1 MGLHLIKL
9 AVGAESFSHLR
20 ERQDSKLVDGIGA
33 NEKYIR
39 HLTRSMPKRADE
51 LLVNGSIYW
60 VIKRAIRARQR
71 IVDIEKAVNYKGV
84 TCCALILEPGLVAVR
99 ARPHRPFQ
107 GWRYLEH
114 KDAPPDDIGFK
125 DEDDELPQEMADE
138 LRELGLL

>member
-9 AVGAESFSHLR
+9 AVAAESFSQLR
-20 ERQDSKLVDGIGA
+20 ERQESRLAVGIGA
-33 NEKYIR
+33 NEKYLR

-71 IVDIEKAVNYKGV
+71 IVDIEKAVNHKGV
-84 TCCALILEPGLVAVR
+84 TCCALILDPGLVAVR
-99 ARPHRPFQ
+99 ARPYRPFQ

-114 KDAPPDDIGFK
+114 KDAPPDDISFK
-125 DEDDELPQEMADE
+125 DEDDELPKAMADE

>member
-1 MGLHLIKL
+1 MGLHLIKV
-9 AVGAESFSHLR
+9 AVGSESLSHLKK
-20 ERQDSKLVDGIGA
+20 RQEPRLEDGIGA
-33 NEKYIR
+33 NRKYLR

-71 IVDIEKAVNYKGV
+71 IVDIEKAVNHKGV

-114 KDAPPDDIGFK
+114 KDAPPDDISFK
-125 DEDDELPQEMADE
+125 GEDDELPQEMADE

>member
-20 ERQDSKLVDGIGA
+20 ERQASRLVDRIGA
-33 NEKYIR
+33 NGKYLR
-39 HLTRSMPKRADE
+39 HLTHSMPKRADE

-71 IVDIEKAVNYKGV
+71 IVDIEKAVNHKGV
-84 TCCALILEPGLVAVR
+84 TCCALVLEPDLVPIR
-99 ARPHRPFQ
+99 ARPYRPFQ

-114 KDAPPDDIGFK
+114 KDAPPDDISFK

>member
-9 AVGAESFSHLR
+9 AVAAESFSQLR
-20 ERQDSKLVDGIGA
+20 ERQESRLAVGIGA
-33 NEKYIR
+33 NEKYLR

-51 LLVNGSIYW
+51 LLFNGSIYW

-71 IVDIEKAVNYKGV
+71 IVDIEKAVNHKGV
-84 TCCALILEPGLVAVR
+84 TCCALILDPGLVPVR
-99 ARPHRPFQ
+99 ARPYRPFQ

-114 KDAPPDDIGFK
+114 KDAPPDDISFK